1 MNIGEKIK
9 QRRKELGWSQRELA
23 KRLGYSNHTTLTKI
37 ESGKVDINQSKVVLF
52 AEVLRTTPAY
62 LIGLEEDKKNPATM
76 DGMSENRK
84 KLMQMVDEIPEE
96 ALTEDTVALLKQA
109 MILLAKRLQ

>member
-62 LIGLEEDKKNPATM
+62 LIGLEEDKKNPVTE
-76 DGMSENRK
+76 DGMSENRRK
-84 KLMQMVDEIPEE
+84 AMRIVAKVSEDKVEFFLKLME
-96 ALTEDTVALLKQA
+96 AVLDSDA
-109 MILLAKRLQ
+109 